1 MRFISNSDFGANLL
15 LPAALH
21 NNVFGWGL
29 LVKTNWKK
37 QEKRALAQN
46 LKSQP
51 EILKN
56 QRRLPLGNREF
67 REKVVH
73 FLRKT
78 ISRRMWRRDAVKR
91 RQQERARHCSQR
103 RKITNVRFPGI
114 IWLHETWCSR
124 KRTLKPIGFL
134 CDTW

>member
-1 MRFISNSDFGANLL
+1 MCFISNSDFGANLL
-15 LPAALH
+15 LPVALH
-21 NNVFGWGL
+21 NNEFGWGL

-73 FLRKT
+73 FFEKNDFAPDVATRRCEAAPTRTRTPLQPEKENHKCALSWNHLAARNVVFQKT
-78 ISRRMWRRDAVKR
+78 HV
-91 RQQERARHCSQR
+91 Q
-103 RKITNVRFPGI
+103 TNWV
-114 IWLHETWCSR
+114 CM
-124 KRTLKPIGFL
+124 
-134 CDTW
+134 

>member
-21 NNVFGWGL
+21 NNEFGCGL

-37 QEKRALAQN
+37 QEKRALVQN
-46 LKSQP
+46 LKSQL

-67 REKVVH
+67 REQVVH
-73 FLRKT
+73 LFEKNGFAPDVATRRCEAAPTRTRTPLQPEKEIHKCALSWNHLAARSVVFQNTRVKT
-78 ISRRMWRRDAVKR
+78 NGVFM
-91 RQQERARHCSQR
+91 
-103 RKITNVRFPGI
+103 
-114 IWLHETWCSR
+114 
-124 KRTLKPIGFL
+124 
-134 CDTW
+134 

>member
-1 MRFISNSDFGANLL
+1 MGPVDTFHVSVFAEIAKRVRNEKWSKTMRFISNSNFGANLL

-21 NNVFGWGL
+21 NNEFGCGL

-67 REKVVH
+67 R
-73 FLRKT
+73 
-78 ISRRMWRRDAVKR
+78 
-91 RQQERARHCSQR
+91 
-103 RKITNVRFPGI
+103 
-114 IWLHETWCSR
+114 
-124 KRTLKPIGFL
+124 
-134 CDTW
+134 

>member
-21 NNVFGWGL
+21 NNEFGWGL

-67 REKVVH
+67 LEKVVH
-73 FLRKT
+73 FLRKNDFAPDVAT
-78 ISRRMWRRDAVKR
+78 RRCEAAPTTTRTPLQPEKENHKCALSWNHLAARNVVFQKTRVKNHW
-91 RQQERARHCSQR
+91 A
-103 RKITNVRFPGI
+103 FM
-114 IWLHETWCSR
+114 
-124 KRTLKPIGFL
+124 
-134 CDTW
+134 